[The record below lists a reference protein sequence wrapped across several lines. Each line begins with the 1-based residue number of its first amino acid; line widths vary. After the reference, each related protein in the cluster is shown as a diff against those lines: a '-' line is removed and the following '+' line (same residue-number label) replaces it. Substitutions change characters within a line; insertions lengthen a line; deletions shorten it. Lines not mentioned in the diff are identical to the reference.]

1 MLSRISVLLMAVLVM
16 SALASSVTLAVAPVN
31 KGQQGATEDKETGPP
46 GDPNDWGTVTSQRAS
61 GPEHDLGEHSSD
73 PVLDEEGDRETPRK
87 GIGNVART
95 DSEMFG
101 PNTDDTG
108 DHPADHACIVDDP
121 EGTFGPETD
130 CEGEP
135 GPLPA

>member
-1 MLSRISVLLMAVLVM
+1 MLRHISVLLMSVLVV
-16 SALASSVTLAVAPVN
+16 SALASSVALAEQPNRGVP
-31 KGQQGATEDKETGPP
+31 GATEDKETGSP

-73 PVLDEEGDRETPRK
+73 PVADEEGDRETPRK

-101 PNTDDTG
+101 PTTGDTG

-130 CEGEP
+130 CTGEP
-135 GPLPA
+135 GPLPG